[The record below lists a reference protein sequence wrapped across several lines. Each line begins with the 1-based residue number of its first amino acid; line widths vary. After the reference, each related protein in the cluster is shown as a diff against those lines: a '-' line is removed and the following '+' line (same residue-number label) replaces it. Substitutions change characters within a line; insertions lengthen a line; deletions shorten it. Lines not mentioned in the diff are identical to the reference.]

1 MPTLPVWFE
10 IGSFIV
16 LGVILLFDLLLVVK
30 RPHEPSMKE
39 AGLWVTFYVALALV
53 FAGCMFAFA
62 GPEYGGQFVAGW
74 VTEYSLSIDN
84 LFVFIII
91 MARFSVADRKSV
103 V

>member
-1 MPTLPVWFE
+1 MQLPVWFE
-10 IGSFIV
+10 IGSFVV
-16 LGVILLFDLLLVVK
+16 LGIILAVDLLLVVK

-39 AGLWVTFYVALALV
+39 AGLWVGFYVGLALL
-53 FAGCMFAFA
+53 FAVAMFAFA

-91 MARFSVADRKSV
+91 MARFSASSSR
-103 V
+103 